1 MKALLVLFLLIGFAF
16 SKNYY
21 ISKEN
26 GKISIITDG
35 IPLPKPLNEI
45 IKNSKKGDKF
55 FFKRGDYFKTS
66 IEIKNKENL
75 LFSSFGNPLKP
86 PPIIDART
94 KIIIDEKSL
103 EILYNPQIEEWKD
116 ESWRNLLN
124 DFKNLTRILS
134 TKTREQIAKNFDEV
148 RYFVSQIAR
157 FKLPLP
163 KYGYYDPNAMRIFND
178 SKEILRAL
186 FFEELK
192 CENCKNKIRWYFEK
206 KSGYLYLF
214 SLSPSIDL
222 KKAVENLYINNNNLS
237 AFSII
242 NSKNIEIFNLDLK
255 GGKYALLIKGSKK
268 IKASNLTLGNYS
280 FIGAYLTSNENPSS
294 DIKIEKCKIDSN
306 FPFDYRFYSS
316 RGSQDGVFLIGD
328 VNNSTVTKCDIYNW
342 GHSGITLYAPT
353 IKHFVSKNTIS
364 LNKISGKNTP
374 YMHGIIVDNKNCT
387 HNKIVENLISD
398 ISAPNQLNGIE
409 NIFSKNIIMNVKNS
423 KIKKDQG
430 YGSGIAIQIQAYGEN
445 AAINN
450 LIKDNSIYNCDQ
462 CAISIYDNGRDG
474 EKRGN
479 KFIANTFSN
488 CSLSPFNTKE
498 KNIFIEISKKNKDKI
513 IDNIFVNNLFYNKKS
528 NPLINYKGSILD
540 INSFNQIKGNE
551 NNKIIPYLS
560 VNKSLLIYY
569 FEQKRRD

>member
-1 MKALLVLFLLIGFAF
+1 MRILLLLFLLFSFAL

-21 ISKEN
+21 ISKKD
-26 GKISIITDG
+26 GHISIIRDG
-35 IPLPKPLNEI
+35 ISLSKPLNEV
-45 IKNSKKGDKF
+45 IKNSKNRDKF

-66 IEIKNKENL
+66 IEIKNKNNL

-86 PPIIDART
+86 LPVIDART
-94 KIIIDEKSL
+94 NIMIDKKSL
-103 EILYNPQIEEWKD
+103 EILYNPQTEEWKD
-116 ESWRNLLN
+116 RSWKNLVN
-124 DFKNLTRILS
+124 DFKNLTKILS
-134 TKTREQIAKNFDEV
+134 TKTREQIAKDFDEV
-148 RYFVSQIAR
+148 KYFVSQIAR

-178 SKEILRAL
+178 NKEILRAL
-186 FFEELK
+186 FFQELK
-192 CENCKNKIRWYFEK
+192 CENCKEKIRWYFEK
-206 KSGYLYLF
+206 RSGYLYLF

-222 KKAVENLYINNNNLS
+222 KRVVENLYINNDNLS
-237 AFSII
+237 AFSVI
-242 NSKNIEIFNLDLK
+242 NSKNIKISNLNLK
-255 GGKYALLIKGSKK
+255 GGKYALLIKGSKN
-268 IKASNLTLGNYS
+268 IKAYNLTLGNYS

-294 DIKIEKCKIDSN
+294 NIKIEKCKIDSN
-306 FPFDYRFYSS
+306 FPFNYRFYSS

-353 IKHFVSKNTIS
+353 IKHFVSKNIIS
-364 LNKISGKNTP
+364 LNKIIGKSIP
-374 YMHGIIVDNKNCT
+374 YMHGIIIDNKNCT

-409 NIFSKNIIMNVKNS
+409 NIFSKNIIINVRNS
-423 KIKKDQG
+423 QIKKDQG
-430 YGSGIAIQIQAYGEN
+430 YGSGIAIQIQAYGDN

-462 CAISIYDNGRDG
+462 CAISIYDNGKDG

-479 KFIANTFSN
+479 KFIANTLSN

-498 KNIFIEISKKNKDKI
+498 KNIFIEISPKNKDKI
-513 IDNIFVNNLFYNKKS
+513 TDNIFVNNLFYNKKA

-560 VNKSLLIYY
+560 ANKSLLIYY